1 MNRLLS
7 YDAQKDYYNKIVERY
22 MRFCANN
29 SRDLDTA
36 WTSLVTSAS
45 ADPTRNPPT
54 ARWER
59 PPSAARESSISG
71 SSVTNSNTLSPG
83 PSTPKTASGDDDSS
97 SVHHAATELSTLL
110 MSLRKLR
117 EAILATSATTPV
129 RFAQQ
134 IYIFSIR
141 FSILA
146 RHPPSYFPSLRHL
159 LDRLHSAAHPLSAS
173 ELTEFY
179 SYLILDY
186 ACRQNEMATAY
197 ELLVHARRHHRFE
210 NVAVEQILA
219 ALTHDNWVAFWRTH
233 KSVDGYMRAVINW
246 ATDHVT
252 RQALKAIGR
261 TYLSVNEK
269 WLVGT
274 CTGDEEDR
282 WTWEEFAEKQQL
294 GWQKNGDS
302 VIIRKM
308 RPKTA
313 S

>member
-1 MNRLLS
+1 
-7 YDAQKDYYNKIVERY
+7 
-22 MRFCANN
+22 
-29 SRDLDTA
+29 
-36 WTSLVTSAS
+36 
-45 ADPTRNPPT
+45 
-54 ARWER
+54 
-59 PPSAARESSISG
+59 
-71 SSVTNSNTLSPG
+71 
-83 PSTPKTASGDDDSS
+83 
-97 SVHHAATELSTLL
+97 

-134 IYIFSIR
+134 VYIFSIR

-179 SYLILDY
+179 SYLILDL
-186 ACRQNEMATAY
+186 ACRQNDMATAY
-197 ELLVHARRHHRFE
+197 AQLVHARRHHRIE

-246 ATDHVT
+246 AADHVT

-261 TYLSVNEK
+261 TYRSVNEK
-269 WLVGT
+269 WLVET

-294 GWQKNGDS
+294 GWQKSGDS
-302 VIIRKM
+302 VIIRKT
-308 RPKTA
+308 RPQTVG
-313 S
+313 